1 MNNKLTLSKEH
12 MKLMSMM
19 ANPPSGFRWVPCTGG
34 YTFSIGS
41 IKFKD
46 GYISSPWFERFCKIA
61 EFMTGAKS
69 VQFHNE
75 RPSENEIKA
84 YLEKKRV
91 QNSERKERMREYS
104 SHTNAAFDT
113 DDINKLVNSPS
124 FFVVGDSYVSLE
136 DAEMGVK
143 FDTKYHISARF
154 VNTSHMCGGEI
165 RVRKDEFKSFSAEL
179 REHLG

>member
-19 ANPPSGFRWVPCTGG
+19 ANPPSGFRWTPCTGG

-41 IKFKD
+41 RKFKD

-69 VQFHNE
+69 VQFRNE
-75 RPSENEIKA
+75 RPSENEINA

-113 DDINKLVNSPS
+113 DDTIKLVNSPS

-179 REHLG
+179 QGHVG

>member
-19 ANPPSGFRWVPCTGG
+19 ANPPSGFRWTPCTGG

-41 IKFKD
+41 RKFKD

-69 VQFHNE
+69 VQFRNE
-75 RPSENEIKA
+75 HPSESEIKA

-91 QNSERKERMREYS
+91 QNSERNERMREYS

-113 DDINKLVNSPS
+113 DDIIKLVNSPS

-136 DAEMGVK
+136 DAKMGVK
-143 FDTKYHISARF
+143 FDTKYHISVRF
-154 VNTSHMCGGEI
+154 VNTPTQIGGKM
-165 RVRKDEFKSFSAEL
+165 RVRKDEFESFSAEL
-179 REHLG
+179 RRHVG